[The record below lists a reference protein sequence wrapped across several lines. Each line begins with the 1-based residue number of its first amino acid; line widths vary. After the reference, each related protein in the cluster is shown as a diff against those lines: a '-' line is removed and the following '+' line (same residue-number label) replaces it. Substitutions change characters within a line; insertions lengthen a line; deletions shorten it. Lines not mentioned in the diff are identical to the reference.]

1 MFWLGLATG
10 IVLTVAVI
18 AITLVVTLIRVEGRG
33 FNKN

>member
-18 AITLVVTLIRVEGRG
+18 AITLVVTLIRVEDRG